1 MLAAHHAPIYDATQG
16 PFEVPRAGRYTAWLG
31 GSVRGSIELFVDGQK
46 VGDARHELE
55 AEGSFIELGEA
66 KLGAGHHEA
75 ELRFG
80 GADLHPGSG
89 GFPRPPTGP
98 LLFAPAGEESGEL
111 TSVPVDEASS
121 LCGKRWDWIE
131 AIGSAKG

>member
-1 MLAAHHAPIYDATQG
+1 APVYDATEG
-16 PFEVPRAGRYTAWLG
+16 EFEVPRGGRYTAWLQ
-31 GSVRGSIELFVDGQK
+31 GSARGSLELFVDGREIGE
-46 VGDARHELE
+46 VRHELNQ
-55 AEGSFIELGEA
+55 EGGFIELGEVR
-66 KLGAGHHEA
+66 LEPGRHTA

-111 TSVPVDEASS
+111 VSIPVEEAQS
-121 LCGKRWDWIE
+121 LCGKRWDWI
-131 AIGSAKG
+131 ALVG